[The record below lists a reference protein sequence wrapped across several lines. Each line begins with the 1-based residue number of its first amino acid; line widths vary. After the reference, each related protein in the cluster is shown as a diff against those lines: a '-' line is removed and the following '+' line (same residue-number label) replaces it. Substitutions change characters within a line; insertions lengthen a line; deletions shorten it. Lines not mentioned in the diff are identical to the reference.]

1 MVPGDRNLIA
11 ARCRLIKNFNYARVG
26 TIKQSDEPYYSLVM
40 FKSNILIFKILIK
53 KI

>member
-11 ARCRLIKNFNYARVG
+11 ARCKFIKHFNWTRVG

-40 FKSNILIFKILIK
+40 L
-53 KI
+53 